1 MALTM
6 DYQRRIEGLESS
18 VLVSNAYW
26 RVFELHGTKKELL
39 VKVEVK
45 EVATSKG
52 AIGLFSF
59 TFEPD
64 PLGTNY
70 HEQAYEHMKGLE
82 IFQGAKDS

>member
-6 DYQRRIEGLESS
+6 DYQRRVEGLDLP
-18 VLVSNAYW
+18 VLVANAYW
-26 RVFELHGTKKELL
+26 RVLELHGNKQEIL

-45 EVATSKG
+45 ETALSK
-52 AIGLFSF
+52 ASIGLFVF

-64 PLGTNY
+64 SQGTNY
-70 HEQAYEHMKGLE
+70 HEQAYEFLKGLD